1 MKLADKQLYH
11 LTSHLVKTF
20 DLATFVETE
29 TGTRLKYYGGDS
41 RAKCHCPMPD
51 HKDSNASFHL
61 RKTED
66 DYWIFHCFG
75 CGVKGTIIHFCM
87 NYFALRNK
95 MEAILYLCK
104 HFNVKNQEDII
115 LASIKTV
122 TKHVDVQRKIENANV
137 VASNLCRILLRKDC
151 VKNGPWVS
159 DAYKR
164 LNKALD
170 DENCDLVEQIGNEA
184 YNRIK

>member
-1 MKLADKQLYH
+1 MKASDKQLYH

-20 DLATFVETE
+20 DLSSFIETE
-29 TGTRLKYYGGDS
+29 TGTTLKYYGGGQ

-51 HKDSNASFHL
+51 HRDGNASFHMK
-61 RKTED
+61 KTED
-66 DYWIFHCFG
+66 DIWIFHCFG
-75 CGVKGTIIHFCM
+75 CGVKGTIVHFCM

-122 TKHVDVQRKIENANV
+122 TKNVDMQRKMETANI
-137 VASNLCRILLRKDC
+137 VASNLCRILLRKDYA
-151 VKNGPWVS
+151 KNGQWVS
-159 DAYKR
+159 DAYRR

-170 DENCDLVEQIGNEA
+170 EEDYELVEQIGNEA
-184 YNRIK
+184 AGRV

>member
-1 MKLADKQLYH
+1 
-11 LTSHLVKTF
+11 
-20 DLATFVETE
+20 
-29 TGTRLKYYGGDS
+29 
-41 RAKCHCPMPD
+41 
-51 HKDSNASFHL
+51 
-61 RKTED
+61 
-66 DYWIFHCFG
+66 
-75 CGVKGTIIHFCM
+75 
-87 NYFALRNK
+87 